1 MLQLKDIRKKYV
13 TAGLVQNA
21 LDGVTLNLR
30 DREFVAILGP
40 SGSGKTTLL
49 NVIGGLDRYDSG
61 DLIINGI
68 STNSYHD
75 RDWDTYRNH
84 SIGFIFQ
91 SYNLIPHQ
99 TVLANVELAL
109 TISGVS
115 MTERRAR
122 AVEALEKVGLGD
134 QIRKKPSQLSGGQM
148 QRVAIARALVNDP
161 DILLADEPTGAL
173 DSETSVQ
180 VMDLLK
186 EVAKDRL
193 VVMVT
198 HNPELADEYATRIV
212 RIKDGKITDDT
223 DPFFPE
229 AETFSGMT
237 AAANAAGMAA
247 ASAAEKE
254 EREENRTQEPD
265 DSSADA
271 PKRGKNRKKKA
282 RMSFFTALLL
292 SFNNLRTKKA
302 RTILVAIAGSIG
314 IIGIALIQSLSNG
327 VNDYIHKI
335 EEDTVSLYPVSI
347 DSTGINISAY
357 ISMFSS
363 IGSKSAQEN
372 DRVEVDQVIH
382 NYAAGLTNNDLKS
395 LKSYLEN
402 RSNIYDYAKA
412 VEYSYGIVPRIYRRE
427 GDGIRRVNPDE
438 AINNMGMRY
447 EQVAAIGL
455 VAFSK
460 LPADKDLYIDQYELK
475 AGHWPENNDE
485 CIVVLGED
493 GSITDTVLYALGLR
507 TNEELDEVVR
517 KLIEGEDVFPEENI
531 GSYTYEDLMNVKFKV
546 INRYKYFVYDKENDF
561 WTDKISNKTSYL
573 DEIYEGG
580 LDLKVCGV
588 AIQKEDEEGMLGCSI
603 YYPASLVTDLINEA
617 AGSDIVKAQ
626 MANRSINVI
635 TGKKFSEATSADELD
650 LQDFIS
656 VDEDALKEAFSFD
669 TSKIEITDSMLEE
682 LDFSDMDFSG
692 LDFSGMK
699 GFAPE
704 LSVSWPDIRELAAG
718 IKFTGTEESVRNLFT
733 EITDAYLETESGQE
747 LVKAQDY
754 VDALSEYLSS
764 DAARSILSGFVIQI
778 AVEALQN
785 AEVDPETGTIMPEEV
800 AAVLSGIEITDDQLA
815 ALTDQLSAG
824 FAEYAANVPEPD
836 VQKILEGLGEYLT
849 SDEVGQKISDYT
861 SENVDTSGA
870 QQTLFGIIAG
880 LASDL
885 QSQLAPALT
894 SVMDEVM
901 TELSDQLQTKISDG
915 FEGMMEELS
924 SQFEEAFQVDEEAI
938 ADAFEFNMSEE
949 SIKDLITTMS
959 SGISTTYE
967 TNLTDMGYADL
978 NEPQSIEIY
987 SKDFASKGM
996 ITGIL
1001 SDYNTR
1007 MKEEDPSKVVTYSD
1021 LAGTMMASVSNI
1033 INVISTVLIALVAIS
1048 LVVSSIMIGVI
1059 TYISV
1064 LERRKEIGILRAMGA
1079 SKGNVANVFNA
1090 ETFITG
1096 LFAGLLGVIVS
1107 RLIIIPAN
1115 WAIHEIA
1122 NQPDISAYL
1131 DPRAAILLVALSI
1144 ILNIISG
1151 FLPSRKA
1158 AKSNP
1163 VAALREE

>member
-1 MLQLKDIRKKYV
+1 M
-13 TAGLVQNA
+13 QNA

-49 NVIGGLDRYDSG
+49 NIIGGLDRYDSG
-61 DLIINGI
+61 DLIINGT
-68 STNSYHD
+68 STKAYHD

-109 TISGVS
+109 TISGIS
-115 MTERRAR
+115 GSERKAR
-122 AVEALEKVGLGD
+122 AAAALEKVGLGD

-173 DSETSVQ
+173 DSETSLQ

-212 RIKDGKITDDT
+212 RIKDGRITDDT
-223 DPFFPE
+223 DPFDPESEYAAKTGAAAAPE
-229 AETFSGMT
+229 AVFAAAAPSAEPSASEMPEAGT
-237 AAANAAGMAA
+237 AAE
-247 ASAAEKE
+247 S
-254 EREENRTQEPD
+254 
-265 DSSADA
+265 A
-271 PKRGKNRKKKA
+271 PKRQKKSRKKA
-282 RMSFFTALLL
+282 RMSFLTALAL

-327 VNDYIHKI
+327 VNEYITKI

-357 ISMFSS
+357 LTMFNNMAN
-363 IGSKSAQEN
+363 KKEQEEEL
-372 DRVEVDQVIH
+372 VKVDQVIH

-395 LKSYLEN
+395 LKTYLEN
-402 RSNIYDYAKA
+402 ESNIFDYAKA
-412 VEYSYGIVPRIYRRE
+412 VEYSYGIVPRIYRKE
-427 GDGIRRVNPDE
+427 ADGIRRVNPDE
-438 AINNMGMRY
+438 SITNMGMRY
-447 EQVAAIGL
+447 EQFSAMGL

-460 LPADKDLYIDQYELK
+460 LPSDRDLYIDQFDLK
-475 AGHWPENNDE
+475 AGHWPENDSE
-485 CIVVLGED
+485 CIVVLESD
-493 GSITDTVLYALGLR
+493 GRITDIVLYALGLR
-507 TNEELDEVVR
+507 SAGELDEIVR
-517 KLIEGEDVFPEENI
+517 KLMEGIDVQPEENM
-531 GSYTYEDLMNVKFKV
+531 GNYSYDDLMKAEYKV
-546 INRYKYFVYDKENDF
+546 INRYKYFVYDEENDF
-561 WTDKISNKTSYL
+561 WTDKVSNKTSYL
-573 DEIYEGG
+573 NDIFENAR
-580 LDLKVCGV
+580 DLKVCGV
-588 AIQKEDEEGMLGCSI
+588 AVPKEGEDVLLGCAI

-617 AGSDIVKAQ
+617 AESDIVKAQ

-635 TGKKFSEATSADELD
+635 TGKKFSESTSADELA

-656 VDEDALKEAFSFD
+656 VDEDAIKEAFSFD
-669 TSKIEITDSMLEE
+669 TSKIEITDSMLEG
-682 LDFSDMDFSG
+682 LDFSDMDLSG
-692 LDFSGMK
+692 LDLSGLQD
-699 GFAPE
+699 FVPQI
-704 LSVSWPDIRELAAG
+704 SVSWSDIEDMAEGIEFTATEEDIQKLFAEITDDYLKTDSGKELIKAQAYIEALSEYMQSDAARAVLSDFIIQVVTEAFEKAAEAAASEDITLEELQEIIAGIQVTDEQLAALADQLAAG
-718 IKFTGTEESVRNLFT
+718 FTAYAEGVAEP
-733 EITDAYLETESGQE
+733 DAQKILEG
-747 LVKAQDY
+747 
-754 VDALSEYLSS
+754 LSEYLSS
-764 DAARSILSGFVIQI
+764 
-778 AVEALQN
+778 
-785 AEVDPETGTIMPEEV
+785 EEV
-800 AAVLSGIEITDDQLA
+800 NTKVSDFT
-815 ALTDQLSAG
+815 
-824 FAEYAANVPEPD
+824 
-836 VQKILEGLGEYLT
+836 QK
-849 SDEVGQKISDYT
+849 
-861 SENVDTSGA
+861 NVDTSKA
-870 QQTLFGIIAG
+870 QEKFYQLIGTLTYELGTG
-880 LASDL
+880 LESAIS
-885 QSQLAPALT
+885 SALT
-894 SVMDEVM
+894 KVME
-901 TELSDQLQTKISDG
+901 ELSDQLQTKITDG
-915 FEGMMEELS
+915 FDGMMEELS
-924 SQFEEAFQVDEEAI
+924 KQFEEAFSVDEDAI
-938 ADAFEFNMSEE
+938 ADAFSFNMSEE

-959 SGISTTYE
+959 ADSSTSYE
-967 TNLTDMGYADL
+967 TNLIDMGYADL
-978 NEPQSIEIY
+978 DEPESIQIY
-987 SKDFASKGM
+987 SKDFASKGS
-996 ITGIL
+996 ITGLL
-1001 SDYNTR
+1001 SDYNER
-1007 MKEEDPSKVVTYSD
+1007 MREEDESKVVTYSD

-1107 RLIIIPAN
+1107 ALIIIPAN

-1122 NQPDISAYL
+1122 HQPDISAYL
-1131 DPRAAILLVALSI
+1131 DIRAAVLLVVLSI

-1158 AKSNP
+1158 AKSDP
-1163 VAALREE
+1163 VTALREE